1 MPFYNECSHTAVSS
15 SLRNQQGSRNPETAP
30 VKSITFVSSLRYT
43 SSPLEIASG
52 RLAVEVVRCVRVS
65 SKPSCAL
72 ARAYRR
78 DHAFDIITAAT
89 ALCDGG

>member
-1 MPFYNECSHTAVSS
+1 MPFYGECSHTTVSA
-15 SLRNQQGSRNPETAP
+15 SLRDHQGSLKLETAP

-52 RLAVEVVRCVRVS
+52 RLAVEVVRCVMVS

-78 DHAFDIITAAT
+78 DHAFDILTAGT
-89 ALCDGG
+89 AVYYSG